1 MCTFAASYM
10 NLIRS
15 VMNNENYLKVETVL
29 AETFMTPME
38 RQQQLERKALLDAL
52 QNLRITPTMNLPP
65 VEFLFQML
73 DKPCFPRGELVSV
86 TGKAKS
92 GKTFFL
98 SLLMAA
104 CTAGEVLGIKART
117 PLKCLWYDTE
127 QSRQSTLEILRER
140 IMPLVTVSGGS
151 DSFDMELY
159 DVFNTRSADCEQRLA
174 LLEVAVGHCQPD
186 LVVVDG
192 ICDLV
197 SDINDGVRVKPVV
210 ERLMKVAQ
218 EANCCIVCA
227 IHQNKGAEDRN
238 PRGWLGTELNNKS
251 FEVYA
256 CELMKPQ
263 MIFAVEQCLSR
274 RYRMDSLFYFT
285 VDEQGMP
292 HRSEAP
298 QPTADS
304 SLETRRVS
312 YPPMNDKYISWQDNE
327 MVVDLRSL
335 FCDVLKI
342 GPRYYTDL
350 QTAAMSL
357 LNCKDSGY
365 WNKLFKDA
373 KNQCI
378 IQKTTNQAGKSI
390 WRLSPPASPVVSPEL
405 FAERD
410 ESPPY

>member
-1 MCTFAASYM
+1 M
-10 NLIRS
+10 NLKRN
-15 VMNNENYLKVETVL
+15 VMNNENYLKVETAL

-38 RQQQLERKALLDAL
+38 RQQQLERKAQLDAL
-52 QNLRITPTMNLPP
+52 QSLRITPTMNLPP

-104 CTAGEVLGIKART
+104 CTTGEVLGIRART

-140 IMPLVTVSGGS
+140 IMPLVTASGGS
-151 DSFDMELY
+151 GSFDMELY

-174 LLEVAVGHCQPD
+174 LLEVAISHCQPD

-256 CELMKPQ
+256 CELLKPQ

-304 SLETRRVS
+304 SLETRRMS

-335 FCDVLKI
+335 FCDVLKS

-378 IQKTTNQAGKSI
+378 IQKTTNQAGKSV
-390 WRLSPPASPVVSPEL
+390 WKLSPPAAPVVSPEL
-405 FAERD
+405 FGERN

>member
-1 MCTFAASYM
+1 
-10 NLIRS
+10 
-15 VMNNENYLKVETVL
+15 MNNENYLKVETVL

>member
-1 MCTFAASYM
+1 M
-10 NLIRS
+10 NLKRS
-15 VMNNENYLKVETVL
+15 VMNNENYMKLESAL
-29 AETFMTPME
+29 ADSFMTPME
-38 RQQQLERKALLDAL
+38 RQQQMQEKALLDAL
-52 QNLRITPTMNLPP
+52 QSMRITPTMNLPP

-104 CTAGEVLGIKART
+104 CTAGELLGIRRT
-117 PLKCLWYDTE
+117 SSAAPLKCLWYDTE
-127 QSRQSTLEILRER
+127 QSRQSTLEILKER
-140 IMPLVTVSGGS
+140 IMPLVAASAGS
-151 DSFDMELY
+151 DCFDTELY
-159 DVFNTRSADCEQRLA
+159 DVFNTRNADCEQRLS
-174 LLEVAVGHCQPD
+174 LLEVAISHCQPD

-210 ERLMKVAQ
+210 ERLMTLAQ

-227 IHQNKGAEDRN
+227 IHQNKNAEDRS

-256 CELMKPQ
+256 CELLKPQ

-274 RYRMDSLFYFT
+274 RYRMDSQFYFT

-298 QPTADS
+298 QETADS
-304 SLETRRVS
+304 CQETRRAT
-312 YPPMNDKYISWQDNE
+312 YPPMNDKYISWQDNQ

-335 FCDVLKI
+335 FCDVLKS
-342 GPRYYTDL
+342 GPLYYTDL

-373 KNQCI
+373 KNQCV
-378 IQKTTNQAGKSI
+378 IQKSVNSVGKSV
-390 WRLSPPASPVVSPEL
+390 WKLSPPAAPAATPEL
-405 FAERD
+405 FTERD